1 MARRNNQTNSLIKW
15 WVNGTDFVL
24 LNGLLWA
31 FSVWHPEMSAWT
43 INRIEVFWVVY
54 NLALALMLLRFS
66 TNIHLRVVSGGEI
79 MRRGFEMTVIMTV
92 VAYLIMRVIEPM
104 QPVGWV
110 LITMGCFLYVLLMLK
125 RFVERNFVKLFRMA
139 GMNTRTVTFVGSDPE
154 LMLLYKKLVGN
165 TTLGFKVRGYYANED
180 SGAVEK
186 EKQDSGAVE
195 KQIQIQKQKEKEE
208 GLPFTVYGLQDSG
221 AVQKQIQIQIQKQK
235 QKEKETNTKTKT
247 NTEARGEKEIP
258 EIVKLGSL
266 DDLIMEIDRGE
277 TPDLGEELYVCLP
290 RRERDILWLLSE
302 YCDMHMVRF
311 YYVPPSVERLGLSLR
326 REFIEEMEVYTT
338 YEIPLENPV
347 NKLKKRIFDI
357 VLSILVLL
365 VVVLIFPIVALVT
378 LIQSPGPIFFRQV
391 RTGVNG
397 KEFMC
402 YKFRSMHVNKDADRV
417 QATEHDPRKFPF
429 GNFMR
434 KYNIDEL
441 PQFWNV
447 LVGDMSVV
455 GPRPHMLMHTE
466 FYSHH
471 IGKYMVRHFVKPGIT
486 GWAQVT
492 GFRGET
498 KELWQMKGRVKRD
511 IWYIENWSIWLDV
524 RIVWMTIKG
533 FFVHDENAY

>member
-1 MARRNNQTNSLIKW
+1 M
-15 WVNGTDFVL
+15 
-24 LNGLLWA
+24 
-31 FSVWHPEMSAWT
+31 
-43 INRIEVFWVVY
+43 
-54 NLALALMLLRFS
+54 
-66 TNIHLRVVSGGEI
+66 
-79 MRRGFEMTVIMTV
+79 
-92 VAYLIMRVIEPM
+92 
-104 QPVGWV
+104 
-110 LITMGCFLYVLLMLK
+110 
-125 RFVERNFVKLFRMA
+125 
-139 GMNTRTVTFVGSDPE
+139 
-154 LMLLYKKLVGN
+154 
-165 TTLGFKVRGYYANED
+165 
-180 SGAVEK
+180 
-186 EKQDSGAVE
+186 
-195 KQIQIQKQKEKEE
+195 
-208 GLPFTVYGLQDSG
+208 
-221 AVQKQIQIQIQKQK
+221 
-235 QKEKETNTKTKT
+235 
-247 NTEARGEKEIP
+247 
-258 EIVKLGSL
+258 KLGSL

-326 REFIEEMEVYTT
+326 REFFEEMEVYTT

-447 LVGDMSVV
+447 LVGDMSAV